1 MGRKVTQVAFGAP
14 ELPRDKNVAAYCR
27 VSSGKDAMLH
37 SLETQV
43 SYYSGLIQNHS
54 GWEYAGVYADEA
66 RTGTKDT
73 RENFV
78 RLLADCRAGKIDM
91 VLTKSIS
98 RFARNTVT
106 LLETVRELKQIGV
119 DVYFEEQNIH
129 SLSTDGELMLTVL
142 ASYAQEES
150 RSASEN
156 QKWRIKKNFEE
167 GKPWSSTLLG
177 YRNVNGRYEIV
188 PEEAETVR
196 MIFDWYLEGMGATAI
211 RQKTYR
217 ENHITKKC
225 IRNTGE
231 KPMYHATGTHEAII
245 DMDTF
250 NQVQE
255 EIRRRAEH
263 FKHKEGT
270 ETPTYPFTGMVRCC
284 RCGKNYIRSGAP
296 AYRTWT
302 CRTRR
307 KEGLEHCGADII
319 PEDELFR
326 LTAEV
331 LGGGVTEDA
340 VRDKITAIRAE
351 ENRTLVFCLKNG
363 KETVKQWQEHE
374 VVHICT
380 EEQKR
385 QISLKNSG
393 RKQTEEQRRRH
404 SERMKEY
411 WKGREFPEEQRRR
424 QSEKMKA
431 YWNDREASDAHRQT
445 VSRMMKEMRAGNTGA
460 GKEGDGNA

>member
-1 MGRKVTQVAFGAP
+1 M
-14 ELPRDKNVAAYCR
+14 
-27 VSSGKDAMLH
+27 
-37 SLETQV
+37 
-43 SYYSGLIQNHS
+43 
-54 GWEYAGVYADEA
+54 
-66 RTGTKDT
+66 
-73 RENFV
+73 
-78 RLLADCRAGKIDM
+78 
-91 VLTKSIS
+91 
-98 RFARNTVT
+98 
-106 LLETVRELKQIGV
+106 
-119 DVYFEEQNIH
+119 
-129 SLSTDGELMLTVL
+129 
-142 ASYAQEES
+142 
-150 RSASEN
+150 
-156 QKWRIKKNFEE
+156 
-167 GKPWSSTLLG
+167 
-177 YRNVNGRYEIV
+177 
-188 PEEAETVR
+188 
-196 MIFDWYLEGMGATAI
+196 
-211 RQKTYR
+211 
-217 ENHITKKC
+217 
-225 IRNTGE
+225 
-231 KPMYHATGTHEAII
+231 
-245 DMDTF
+245 
-250 NQVQE
+250 
-255 EIRRRAEH
+255 
-263 FKHKEGT
+263 
-270 ETPTYPFTGMVRCC
+270 
-284 RCGKNYIRSGAP
+284 KNYIRSGAP

-307 KEGLEHCGADII
+307 KEGLKNCGADII

-431 YWNDREASDAHRQT
+431 YWNDRGASDAHRRT

>member
-1 MGRKVTQVAFGAP
+1 MFIPERFKKQINTHLLGNMLDIDDYPLILAIMGRPGM
-14 ELPRDKNVAAYCR
+14 
-27 VSSGKDAMLH
+27 GKTRQLRIH
-37 SLETQV
+37 LEQ
-43 SYYSGLIQNHS
+43 L
-54 GWEYAGVYADEA
+54 
-66 RTGTKDT
+66 
-73 RENFV
+73 
-78 RLLADCRAGKIDM
+78 
-91 VLTKSIS
+91 
-98 RFARNTVT
+98 
-106 LLETVRELKQIGV
+106 GV

-177 YRNVNGRYEIV
+177 YRNINGRYEIV

-211 RQKTYR
+211 RNRLNAMGIKTRLGNRWSRSPILKLLRNYAYTGNLLLQRTYR

-225 IRNTGE
+225 IINHGE
-231 KPMYHATGTHEAII
+231 KPMYHAENTHEAII

-263 FKHKEGT
+263 FKHKEGA
-270 ETPTYPFTGMVRCC
+270 EMKTYPFTGLVRCAC
-284 RCGKNYIRSGAP
+284 CGKNYVRSGAP
-296 AYRTWT
+296 AYRTWI

-307 KEGLEHCGADII
+307 REGLKNCGADII

-331 LGGGVTEDA
+331 IGGEVTEDA
-340 VRDKITAIRAE
+340 VRDKITAVQAR
-351 ENRTLVFCLKNG
+351 ENRTLVFCLRNG
-363 KETVKQWQEHE
+363 KETVKRWKEHE
-374 VVHICT
+374 AVHICT

-393 RKQTEEQRRRH
+393 RKRTEEQRRQQ

-411 WKGREFPEEQRRR
+411 WKTHTFTEEQRRNL
-424 QSEKMKA
+424 SEKKKE
-431 YWNDREASDAHRQT
+431 YWNDREASDAHRQKL
-445 VSRMMKEMRAGNTGA
+445 SRLMKEMRTGETSA
-460 GKEGDGNA
+460 GKEEQDG